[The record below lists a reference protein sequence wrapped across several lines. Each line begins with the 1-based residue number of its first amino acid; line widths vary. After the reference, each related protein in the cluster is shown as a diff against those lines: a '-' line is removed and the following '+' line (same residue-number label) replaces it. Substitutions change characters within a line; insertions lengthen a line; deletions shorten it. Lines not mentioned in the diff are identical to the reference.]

1 MFSIIQIS
9 FFGDPEPSSGQN
21 LRGVIIPDKPYVGR
35 NDYATGLFLKATNRP
50 PDSAVALTQQ
60 TDVAIA
66 VEATVVRVVDARR
79 N

>member
-9 FFGDPEPSSGQN
+9 IFCGPEPGSEQN
-21 LRGVIIPDKPYVGR
+21 PRGAISMACRRLVR